1 MVGAGVDEDAD
12 AQCCSG
18 FCVVEALEREVC
30 DFVVREE
37 GPDGKTSAMVGV
49 AELMVALDGAAR
61 QERLAG
67 D

>member
-1 MVGAGVDEDAD
+1 MGAGVDEDAD

-18 FCVVEALEREVC
+18 FCVTGVLEREDC
-30 DFVVREE
+30 DLAVREE
-37 GPDGKTSAMVGV
+37 DADGKASAMVGV